1 MQMLEY
7 HSAFLGHFS
16 MFFKLRPKPFKRN
29 LLTLI
34 DPIVFSTLLSFLS
47 YDLAFPAPLFPMLLP
62 IILAVQKAHLN
73 PYGDTFDNNLWLIY
87 RISSNG

>member
-7 HSAFLGHFS
+7 HSAFQGHFS
-16 MFFKLRPKPFKRN
+16 MFFKLRPELFKRN

-34 DPIVFSTLLSFLS
+34 VLILVSTLLNFLS

-73 PYGDTFDNNLWLIY
+73 PYGDTFDSSLWLIY